1 VVAHG
6 HGHALASGP
15 VEGREVRRRLAA
27 VLALSVVV
35 LVVEVVGAAVT
46 GSLALLADA
55 GHVLTDV
62 AGLGLALG
70 ATVLAQR
77 PPTSRRTWGLRRAE
91 VLAAA
96 LQAAVLLLVGGF
108 VLVEGARR
116 LLSPPEVASGA
127 MLAFGVTGLAAN
139 LLAVGVLAPHRADTF
154 NTRAAFLEVVSDLL
168 GSLAVV
174 VAALVV
180 LGTGWDRADAVASL
194 VIAGLIVPR
203 TVLLLRET
211 GSVLMESTP
220 PGLDL
225 DRVRADILQVPHV
238 LDVHDLHATLVAT
251 GLPVL
256 TAHVVV
262 DDACFEDGHVP
273 RLLDQLQ
280 AHLAAGFDVAHS
292 TFQFEPAGHAAHEEG
307 RHA

>member
-1 VVAHG
+1 
-6 HGHALASGP
+6 
-15 VEGREVRRRLAA
+15 
-27 VLALSVVV
+27 
-35 LVVEVVGAAVT
+35 
-46 GSLALLADA
+46 
-55 GHVLTDV
+55 
-62 AGLGLALG
+62 
-70 ATVLAQR
+70 
-77 PPTSRRTWGLRRAE
+77 
-91 VLAAA
+91 
-96 LQAAVLLLVGGF
+96 VGGF

-127 MLAFGVTGLAAN
+127 MLAFGVAGLAAN
-139 LLAVGVLAPHRADTF
+139 LLAVGVLAPHRGDTL

-168 GSLAVV
+168 GSVAVV